1 LEKIFDDEKHKQ
13 LQNIKAEILRCLE
26 EIQVSVKSIILF
38 GSRAK
43 GDFSKY
49 SDYDF
54 LIITEKTFSIKEK
67 MEIARVLR
75 KALAEL
81 YIPTDIIINSEE
93 EVEYKRNKIGYVTRY
108 ALKEGVSI

>member
-1 LEKIFDDEKHKQ
+1 MEKIFNEEKHKQ

-26 EIQVSVKSIILF
+26 GMQVSMKSIILF
-38 GSRAK
+38 GSRAI

-54 LIITEKTFSIKEK
+54 LIITEKTYSIKEK
-67 MEIARVLR
+67 MEIAKAIR

-93 EVEYKRNKIGYVTRY
+93 EVEYKKNKIGYVTRY